1 MDVSIE
7 ASLGGDSVEE
17 VKKATA
23 DAILVA
29 LDAIGMQ
36 AATLA
41 RMELQNNPSRIDTGL
56 LRNSITHAVSGKPAA
71 ISEYTGSDT
80 HTDKSPSAVRR
91 GIVGQPAPEP
101 RSGTYE
107 GTAPDEGTGKEAVYI
122 GTNVEY
128 AAYVHEGTDRMA
140 PNRYLK
146 NAIEKNKS
154 EFEQIISQVLRN
166 LSG

>member
-1 MDVSIE
+1 MDVTIE
-7 ASLGGDSVEE
+7 ATLGGDSVEE

-29 LDAIGMQ
+29 LDAVGMQ

-71 ISEYTGSDT
+71 ISEYQASNESKYNGKT
-80 HTDKSPSAVRR
+80 
-91 GIVGQPAPEP
+91 PEP
-101 RSGTYE
+101 GGYS
-107 GTAPDEGTGKEAVYI
+107 GTAPDEGQGKEAVYI

-140 PNRYLK
+140 PNRFLK
-146 NAIEKNKS
+146 NAIERNKS
-154 EFEQIISQVLRN
+154 EFEQIISQVLRD